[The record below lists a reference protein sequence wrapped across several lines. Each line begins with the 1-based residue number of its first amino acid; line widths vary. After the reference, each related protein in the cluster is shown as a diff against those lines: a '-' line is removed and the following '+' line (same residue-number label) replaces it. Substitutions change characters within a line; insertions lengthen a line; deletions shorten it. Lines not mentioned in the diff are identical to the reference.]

1 MKKRSIGKL
10 CVILSAVLLVAA
22 GVILWGLQKEEF
34 KELAYGYGPLN
45 TMELDDLA
53 VSNDHE
59 STFFVEK
66 GEEFQI
72 RGNLIIMQGTVSVT
86 IRMGNQVLMQAVYEE
101 GEHKYETDILNSKA
115 VRVSGASEGKID
127 DDSETV
133 YQYLGTVIVELEVS
147 DDAQGQYGLGYYRRR
162 NNFQKFLNQI
172 TEQTKS
178 RKEKE

>member
-1 MKKRSIGKL
+1 MKKKSIGKL

-45 TMELDDLA
+45 TMEIDDLA

-72 RGNLIIMQGTVSVT
+72 RGNLI
-86 IRMGNQVLMQAVYEE
+86 RC
-101 GEHKYETDILNSKA
+101 
-115 VRVSGASEGKID
+115 
-127 DDSETV
+127 
-133 YQYLGTVIVELEVS
+133 
-147 DDAQGQYGLGYYRRR
+147 
-162 NNFQKFLNQI
+162 
-172 TEQTKS
+172 
-178 RKEKE
+178 